1 MPLTDFQYDL
11 EKLKNRRL
19 QTYHR
24 GSTSRLSRVVS
35 RYRELSAENYSTPAI
50 LLSIARSV
58 MRKIIGR
65 IRRLALSD
73 SFPEIAEL
81 KAGQDLTSLT
91 GAVLR
96 KLERG
101 DIGRLQAFAVRIT
114 GGLGDAL
121 VVARLIRDLQKI
133 LGDNLEFDVYSQS
146 PAAVEAFFRNIPA
159 FRKSLNLEI
168 FEHVTRYYMFAL
180 SANQF
185 VTFVNEQIDYRAVLT
200 YYPKVVKIFGY
211 AQKKR
216 EEIEFYIKNHPYLD
230 GAFSDIA
237 TQHGFKRYTYLHEML
252 GIDYGGDLLPIDV
265 DPKISRGL
273 DLKQKSYITIHD
285 GWDAKFKI
293 STQRPTKAVPKA
305 IWEQII
311 AGLKAAMP
319 DITIVQLG
327 GKTGDDLPQVDLNLK
342 NRLTF
347 SESTSIIAGAILH
360 VDAESG
366 LVHLAAALGIKS
378 VVMFGPTNVA
388 WFGYPQNINIAP
400 VQCGNCW
407 WSNTTWMDT
416 CALGMTEPVCTTS
429 INPKTVIEATLELL
443 SRETAHAAKASTTA

>member
-1 MPLTDFQYDL
+1 MPPTDFQYDL

-19 QTYHR
+19 QTYR
-24 GSTSRLSRVVS
+24 CGPTSRLSRIVS
-35 RYRELSAENYSTPAI
+35 RYRELSTENYSTPAI
-50 LLSIARSV
+50 LASIVRSV

-65 IRRLALSD
+65 IKRPALST
-73 SFPEIAEL
+73 SLPEIADL
-81 KAGQDLTSLT
+81 K
-91 GAVLR
+91 
-96 KLERG
+96 
-101 DIGRLQAFAVRIT
+101 AFAVSIT
-114 GGLGDAL
+114 GGLGDAI
-121 VVARLIRDLQKI
+121 VVARMIRDLQKI
-133 LGDNLEFDVYSQS
+133 LGDNLEFDVYSPS
-146 PAAVEAFFRNIPA
+146 PAVVEAFFRNIPA
-159 FRKSLNLEI
+159 FRKSLNLGI
-168 FEHVTRYYMFAL
+168 FEHAARYYMFAL

-185 VTFVNEQIDYRAVLT
+185 VTFVNEQVDCHAILRHC
-200 YYPKVVKIFGY
+200 PEVVNIFVY

-216 EEIEFYIKNHPYLD
+216 EEIEVYIKNHPYLD
-230 GAFSDIA
+230 GTFSDIA
-237 TQHGFKRYTYLHEML
+237 TQRGFKRYTYLHEML

-265 DPKISRGL
+265 DPKIPLDL

-293 STQRPTKAVPKA
+293 SNQRPTKAVPKV

-347 SESTSIIAGAILH
+347 SESTSVIAGAILH

-366 LVHLAAALGIKS
+366 LVHLAAALGVKS

-407 WSNTTWMDT
+407 WSNTTWMNT
-416 CALGMTEPVCTTS
+416 CVLGMTEPVCTTS
-429 INPKTVIEATLELL
+429 INPKTVVEATLELL
-443 SRETAHAAKASTTA
+443 SRETAHTTKVSTTA